1 MEDFKIRNLKLQ
13 ITNLKL
19 IIYRTVRIQLRRKK
33 KKILLSTV
41 TQHKSI

>member
-33 KKILLSTV
+33 KKDSFIYSNST
-41 TQHKSI
+41 

>member
-41 TQHKSI
+41 IQHKSI